1 MSFQF
6 KTAPIRCLTL
16 LIGFLIAQPVFAQA
30 TTAQPGETSAT
41 PEEAADESKVTVL
54 DTVEKALAG
63 DGEAWQDLLARFLL
77 PAIFALLFLIIG
89 YFVASFIGR
98 VVGSQVSK
106 RVDVTLGRF
115 LAQAIKYGLMVL
127 ILLGA
132 LGYFGVDVTSFAAVI
147 AAMGFAIGMA
157 LQGTLS
163 NFAAGIMLLVFRPFK
178 VGEFILV
185 GGESGTVEQIDLF
198 TTRINTPENLHV
210 IVPNSQV
217 FGATITNYSRNDT
230 RRIEVTVGVDYT
242 ADLDRTRRVLEAAL
256 SEVPGVLNDPPS
268 EVYLSG
274 LADSSVNW
282 TMRAWSRT
290 ADFRAVTQKMMEAA
304 KKGLDLNKIGIPF
317 PQLDVH
323 LTGTGDSHA
332 A

>member
-1 MSFQF
+1 MS
-6 KTAPIRCLTL
+6 
-16 LIGFLIAQPVFAQA
+16 
-30 TTAQPGETSAT
+30 
-41 PEEAADESKVTVL
+41 
-54 DTVEKALAG
+54 G
-63 DGEAWQDLLARFLL
+63 DGEAWQDLLARFLV
-77 PAIFALLFLIIG
+77 PAIMALGFLVLG
-89 YFVASFIGR
+89 YFIASFLGR
-98 VVGSQVSK
+98 IVGGQVSK

-115 LAQAIKYGLMVL
+115 LAQVIKYGLMVL
-127 ILLGA
+127 IFLSV

-147 AAMGFAIGMA
+147 AAMGFAVGMA

-163 NFAAGIMLLVFRPFK
+163 NFAAGVMLLVFRPFK

-217 FGATITNYSRNDT
+217 FGATITNYSRNGT

-256 SEVPGVLNDPPS
+256 AEVPGVLNDPIS

-282 TMRAWSRT
+282 TMRAWSGT
-290 ADFRAVTQKMMEAA
+290 TDFRAVTERMMEAA
-304 KKGLDLNKIGIPF
+304 KKGLDLNNIGIPF

-323 LTGTGDSHA
+323 LTSEGEGKA